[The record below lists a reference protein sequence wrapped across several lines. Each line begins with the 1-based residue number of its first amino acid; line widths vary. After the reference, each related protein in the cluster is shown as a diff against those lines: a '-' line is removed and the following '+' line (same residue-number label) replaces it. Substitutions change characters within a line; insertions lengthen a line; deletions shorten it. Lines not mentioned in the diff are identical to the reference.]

1 MKKNILTVAALVVF
15 AGMQAQIQTNN
26 GVTNGITNSNV
37 LLDGSSGF
45 STEAG
50 AGPYVGKGVVIPSV
64 DLVNFQF
71 DLSQADGFTF
81 PTYFDGMIVYNNA
94 TGNTLTTGN
103 RPSTSLAVTPGFY
116 YFYNPN
122 GASNGNITGGQW
134 KALGGTATGDNLG
147 NHSATQT
154 LALNGFDLRLKGAA
168 DGNQAL
174 AYNAA
179 IDGPRLWGNSGGAL
193 GTINGTSALTWDNS
207 GNVTSPGVIKSGIGS
222 IGSASLIPGSATLN
236 GYISLTKPDQSPL
249 VNIGGFSGG
258 DVAYNAPAGKHV
270 FNTTV
275 KSGYDTIGSA
285 LLVPGSNT
293 YNGYLSITK
302 PDQSTLVNIGGFSG
316 GDVAYNAPSGIHI
329 FNTTVKSGYETIG
342 SALLIPGSATYNGYV
357 SITKPDQSTLVNI
370 GGSTGGDVSYNA
382 PSGKHVFNTIVKSGY
397 ETIGSALLI
406 PGSSTYNGYLSLTKP
421 DQSPL
426 VNIGGFTG
434 GDVAYT
440 APSGKHVF
448 NTTVKSGYE
457 TIGSA
462 LLVPGSST
470 YNGYLSLTKP
480 DQSTLV
486 NIGGFSGGDVAYTA
500 PSGKHIFN
508 TTVKSGYET
517 IGSALLVPGS
527 NTYNGYLSL
536 TKPDQSILINIGG
549 FSGGDVA
556 YNAPS
561 GIHVFNT
568 TIQTPRVQGPS
579 DRRFKKDITP
589 IYNATEKLN
598 QLNGYTYT
606 WKDKKEF
613 PGQTLGT
620 GKDMGVIAQEVEKV
634 FPDAVMTNKEG
645 YKSVNYNALI
655 PVLIESLKEAHR
667 EIKELK
673 EELKKK

>member
-179 IDGPRLWGNSGGAL
+179 IDGPRLWGNAGGAL
-193 GTINGTSALTWDNS
+193 GTINGTNALTWDNS
-207 GNVTSPGVIKSGIGS
+207 GNVTSPGAIISG
-222 IGSASLIPGSATLN
+222 
-236 GYISLTKPDQSPL
+236 TK
-249 VNIGGFSGG
+249 G
-258 DVAYNAPAGKHV
+258 NAR
-270 FNTTV
+270 
-275 KSGYDTIGSA
+275 
-285 LLVPGSNT
+285 LVPGDATNA
-293 YNGYLSITK
+293 GYLSIHKGDGSQVGYIGFDPNNMRYSTNGVHNFL
-302 PDQSTLVNIGGFSG
+302 QSVVGESDIYAGTNKSFHLRGTSSSIAWDNYGGAVYMDDANNVKIGGNKALMNPTAAIISG
-316 GDVAYNAPSGIHI
+316 AQGNARLVPGDATNA
-329 FNTTVKSGYETIG
+329 
-342 SALLIPGSATYNGYV
+342 
-357 SITKPDQSTLVNI
+357 
-370 GGSTGGDVSYNA
+370 
-382 PSGKHVFNTIVKSGY
+382 
-397 ETIGSALLI
+397 
-406 PGSSTYNGYLSLTKP
+406 GYLSIHKG
-421 DQSPL
+421 DGSQ
-426 VNIGGFTG
+426 VGYIG
-434 GDVAYT
+434 Y
-440 APSGKHVF
+440 
-448 NTTVKSGYE
+448 NTTNMFY
-457 TIGSA
+457 A
-462 LLVPGSST
+462 
-470 YNGYLSLTKP
+470 
-480 DQSTLV
+480 
-486 NIGGFSGGDVAYTA
+486 A
-500 PSGKHIFN
+500 
-508 TTVKSGYET
+508 
-517 IGSALLVPGS
+517 
-527 NTYNGYLSL
+527 
-536 TKPDQSILINIGG
+536 
-549 FSGGDVA
+549 
-556 YNAPS
+556 S

-634 FPDAVMTNKEG
+634 FQDAVMTNKEG

>member
-1 MKKNILTVAALVVF
+1 MVF

-122 GASNGNITGGQW
+122 GASNGNIIGGQW

-154 LALNGFDLRLKGAA
+154 LVMNDNQLRLRAA
-168 DGNQAL
+168 NDGNHGL
-174 AYNAA
+174 IYNGT
-179 IDGPRLWGNSGGAL
+179 IGGPRLWGDTGGAL
-193 GTINGTSALTWDNS
+193 GTVNGTNALTWDNG
-207 GNVTSPGVIKSGIGS
+207 GNIASPGVIKSGSTGGFIR
-222 IGSASLIPGSATLN
+222 LLPGDSSHTGYLSTHKADGTQV
-236 GYISLTKPDQSPL
+236 GYIGYDNNNLLYASTGSHLFQQTIIGEGEVYAGTNKSVHLRGTGSVFWDDYG
-249 VNIGGFSGG
+249 GGFYMDDNNTIKVAANKNFYTGGTITSG
-258 DVAYNAPAGKHV
+258 
-270 FNTTV
+270 TTGIQ
-275 KSGYDTIGSA
+275 GYA
-285 LLVPGSNT
+285 RLVPGDASHT
-293 YNGYLSITK
+293 GYLSTHKADGTQVGYIGF
-302 PDQSTLVNIGGFSG
+302 DNNNLLYASTGSHLFQQTIIGEGEVYAGTNKSVHLRGTGSVFWDDYGGGFYMN
-316 GDVAYNAPSGIHI
+316 DNNTIKVVANKNFY
-329 FNTTVKSGYETIG
+329 
-342 SALLIPGSATYNGYV
+342 
-357 SITKPDQSTLVNI
+357 
-370 GGSTGGDVSYNA
+370 TGGTIT
-382 PSGKHVFNTIVKSGY
+382 SGTTGIQGY
-397 ETIGSALLI
+397 ARLV
-406 PGSSTYNGYLSLTKP
+406 PGDASHTGYLSTHKADGTQVGYIGFDNNNLLYASTGSHLFQQTIIGEGEVYAGNNKTFHIRGNGSIYW
-421 DQSPL
+421 D
-426 VNIGGFTG
+426 NYGGGFYMDDNNTIKVNNNKNIYTG
-434 GDVAYT
+434 GTVYT
-440 APSGKHVF
+440 S
-448 NTTVKSGYE
+448 
-457 TIGSA
+457 
-462 LLVPGSST
+462 
-470 YNGYLSLTKP
+470 
-480 DQSTLV
+480 
-486 NIGGFSGGDVAYTA
+486 
-500 PSGKHIFN
+500 
-508 TTVKSGYET
+508 
-517 IGSALLVPGS
+517 
-527 NTYNGYLSL
+527 
-536 TKPDQSILINIGG
+536 
-549 FSGGDVA
+549 
-556 YNAPS
+556 
-561 GIHVFNT
+561 
-568 TIQTPRVQGPS
+568 RVQGTS
-579 DRRFKKDITP
+579 DKRFKKDITP

-606 WKDKKEF
+606 WRDRKEF
-613 PGQTLGT
+613 PGQALGE

>member
-103 RPSTSLAVTPGFY
+103 RPSTSLAVIPGFY

-174 AYNAA
+174 AYNAT
-179 IDGPRLWGNSGGAL
+179 IDGPRLWGNAGGAL
-193 GTINGTSALTWDNS
+193 GTINGTNALRWDNS
-207 GNVTSPGVIKSGIGS
+207 GNIISPGTVTSGNGNNGKTILVPGTSTTAGYIGVIKGDGTTR
-222 IGSASLIPGSATLN
+222 L
-236 GYISLTKPDQSPL
+236 GYI
-249 VNIGGFSGG
+249 
-258 DVAYNAPAGKHV
+258 
-270 FNTTV
+270 
-275 KSGYDTIGSA
+275 GYDNTNLNYVAENSAIHAFKGNIVNSDIGFNA
-285 LLVPGSNT
+285 GTGNVGKIAVYPGDGSHAGNISIIKGDGST
-293 YNGYLSITK
+293 RLGY
-302 PDQSTLVNIGGFSG
+302 IGDNNS
-316 GDVAYNAPSGIHI
+316 DI
-329 FNTTVKSGYETIG
+329 
-342 SALLIPGSATYNGYV
+342 GYV
-357 SITKPDQSTLVNI
+357 SISPSKHAFSGGIVNSDI
-370 GGSTGGDVSYNA
+370 GFNAGSGSVGKISVFPGDNAHSGNVTFIKGDGSTSLGYIGYD
-382 PSGKHVFNTIVKSGY
+382 NTNLNYV
-397 ETIGSALLI
+397 AL
-406 PGSSTYNGYLSLTKP
+406 NGALHS
-421 DQSPL
+421 
-426 VNIGGFTG
+426 FTG
-434 GDVAYT
+434 NAITSEKTIYAGTGAIGKVA
-440 APSGKHVF
+440 
-448 NTTVKSGYE
+448 
-457 TIGSA
+457 
-462 LLVPGSST
+462 LVPGTST
-470 YNGYLSLTKP
+470 TAGYVGIIKGDGSTRIGFIGYDNNNIQYNAEGGALH
-480 DQSTLV
+480 
-486 NIGGFSGGDVAYTA
+486 NFIGGAVVTQNSLYTGSGAVGKVA
-500 PSGKHIFN
+500 
-508 TTVKSGYET
+508 
-517 IGSALLVPGS
+517 LVPGT
-527 NTYNGYLSL
+527 NTTAGYMGIIKGDGS
-536 TKPDQSILINIGG
+536 TRVGFIGYD
-549 FSGGDVA
+549 STNMSYTA
-556 YNAPS
+556 EL

>member
-134 KALGGTATGDNLG
+134 KALGGTAVGDNLG

-154 LALNGFDLRLKGAA
+154 LVMNDNQLRLRAA
-168 DGNQAL
+168 NDGNHGL
-174 AYNAA
+174 IYNGT
-179 IDGPRLWGNSGGAL
+179 IGGPRLWGDTGGAL
-193 GTINGTSALTWDNS
+193 GTVNGTNALTWDNG
-207 GNVTSPGVIKSGIGS
+207 GNIASPGVIKSGSTGGFIR
-222 IGSASLIPGSATLN
+222 LLPGDSSHTGYLSTHKADGTQV
-236 GYISLTKPDQSPL
+236 GYIGYDNNNLLYASTGSHLFQQTIIGEGEVYAGTNKSVHLRGTGSVFWDDYG
-249 VNIGGFSGG
+249 GGFYMDDNNTIKVAANKNFYTGGTITSG
-258 DVAYNAPAGKHV
+258 
-270 FNTTV
+270 TTGIQ
-275 KSGYDTIGSA
+275 GYA
-285 LLVPGSNT
+285 RLVPGDASHT
-293 YNGYLSITK
+293 GYLSTHKADGTQVGYIGF
-302 PDQSTLVNIGGFSG
+302 DNNNLLYASTGSHLFQQTIIGEGEVYAGNNKTFHIRGNGSIYWDNYGGGFYM
-316 GDVAYNAPSGIHI
+316 DDN
-329 FNTTVKSGYETIG
+329 NTIK
-342 SALLIPGSATYNGYV
+342 
-357 SITKPDQSTLVNI
+357 VNNNKNI
-370 GGSTGGDVSYNA
+370 YTGGTV
-382 PSGKHVFNTIVKSGY
+382 
-397 ETIGSALLI
+397 
-406 PGSSTYNGYLSLTKP
+406 
-421 DQSPL
+421 
-426 VNIGGFTG
+426 
-434 GDVAYT
+434 YT
-440 APSGKHVF
+440 S
-448 NTTVKSGYE
+448 
-457 TIGSA
+457 
-462 LLVPGSST
+462 
-470 YNGYLSLTKP
+470 
-480 DQSTLV
+480 
-486 NIGGFSGGDVAYTA
+486 
-500 PSGKHIFN
+500 
-508 TTVKSGYET
+508 
-517 IGSALLVPGS
+517 
-527 NTYNGYLSL
+527 
-536 TKPDQSILINIGG
+536 
-549 FSGGDVA
+549 
-556 YNAPS
+556 
-561 GIHVFNT
+561 
-568 TIQTPRVQGPS
+568 RVQGTS
-579 DRRFKKDITP
+579 DKRFKKDITP

-606 WKDKKEF
+606 WRDRKEF
-613 PGQTLGT
+613 PGQALGE